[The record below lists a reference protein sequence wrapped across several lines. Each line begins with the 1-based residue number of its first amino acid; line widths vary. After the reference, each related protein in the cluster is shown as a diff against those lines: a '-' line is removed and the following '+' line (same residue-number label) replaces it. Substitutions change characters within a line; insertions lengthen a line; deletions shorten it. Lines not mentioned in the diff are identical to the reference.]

1 MDSSDELRPDGE
13 GDQTAM
19 ADERAAHE
27 EHAAQP
33 ATPFTPFAP
42 VTPIPPAVPVTPT
55 ASPAT
60 QTDAAAPTLP
70 GLPAGINPPW
80 WSRIDEPPAQLP
92 ADEIATAFSAATPR
106 AQDVAAQDPSV
117 QPNDTALFSAAP
129 FAASSQYEAP
139 ALFEPAATD
148 AGSPADVITDDA
160 KPRRGVRTAAA
171 LVVAAVVISAAA
183 SGTVVHIVDDHSG
196 HGTSTAAASTPA
208 ATTSPASSLPQAAS
222 VTADVKTA
230 LARIEPSVVLINDTI
245 TSGANGQGG
254 FGGFGG
260 FQESGAGTGIIIT
273 ADGEIVT
280 NAHVVNGAT
289 SITVTLP
296 NNGGTHSASIVGI
309 DTTQDLAV
317 IKISGVSNLKPATFA
332 NSDTAQVGDSVLAVG
347 NALGYGGAP
356 TVTEGI
362 LSAKG
367 RTLTGTNDNL
377 SNLLQTDAAINPG
390 NSGGPLVDS
399 TGQVIGINVAVAS
412 GTTSEP
418 AQNIGFAIPSNT
430 VVNDLPSLKAGKGA
444 GTQSQGGQTQSGT
457 FLGVS
462 VADAT
467 GGALVQAVEAGSP
480 AAAAGIQVGDLIT
493 SVDGKSIADGTALQ
507 QAIRSNK
514 SGATVTIG
522 LTRNGSPTTVKA
534 TLGTAQ
540 LSS

>member
-1 MDSSDELRPDGE
+1 MPADGT
-13 GDQTAM
+13 TA
-19 ADERAAHE
+19 AFSAA
-27 EHAAQP
+27 
-33 ATPFTPFAP
+33 
-42 VTPIPPAVPVTPT
+42 PPEDAGVPY
-55 ASPAT
+55 S
-60 QTDAAAPTLP
+60 AAAPT
-70 GLPAGINPPW
+70 
-80 WSRIDEPPAQLP
+80 
-92 ADEIATAFSAATPR
+92 
-106 AQDVAAQDPSV
+106 
-117 QPNDTALFSAAP
+117 
-129 FAASSQYEAP
+129 
-139 ALFEPAATD
+139 
-148 AGSPADVITDDA
+148 DVITDNA

-171 LVVAAVVISAAA
+171 LVVAAVVVSAAA

-196 HGTSTAAASTPA
+196 HATSTAASGTPGATTPGATTPA
-208 ATTSPASSLPQAAS
+208 ASALPQAAS

-245 TSGANGQGG
+245 TSSANGRGG
-254 FGGFGG
+254 FGGPGGFGG

-289 SITVTLP
+289 AITVTLP
-296 NNGGTHSASIVGI
+296 NNGGTHPASIVGI

-317 IKISGVSNLKPATFA
+317 IKVSGVSNLKPATFA

-367 RTLTGTNDNL
+367 RTLTGTDDNL

-390 NSGGPLVDS
+390 NSGGPLVDT

-418 AQNIGFAIPSNT
+418 AQNIGFSIPSNT

-444 GTQSQGGQTQSGT
+444 NSQGGQTTQSGT

-467 GGALVQAVEAGSP
+467 GGALVQAVEPGSP

-493 SVDGKSIADGTALQ
+493 SVGGKAIADGSALQ
-507 QAIRSNK
+507 QAIRSSK
-514 SGATVTIG
+514 AGTTVTIG

-534 TLGTAQ
+534 TLGTTQ

>member
-1 MDSSDELRPDGE
+1 MNPSDELRPDGE
-13 GDQTAM
+13 RDETAQR
-19 ADERAAHE
+19 DETAEQAATAE
-27 EHAAQP
+27 QP

-42 VTPIPPAVPVTPT
+42 GMPTPPAVP
-55 ASPAT
+55 
-60 QTDAAAPTLP
+60 AAPTP
-70 GLPAGINPPW
+70 AAGPVPPDLPAGINPPW
-80 WSRIDEPPAQLP
+80 WSRIDETPAQVR
-92 ADEIATAFSAATPR
+92 ADEAAAPL
-106 AQDVAAQDPSV
+106 AAAPSL
-117 QPNDTALFSAAP
+117 AAAAP
-129 FAASSQYEAP
+129 FAATSSYDGGVP
-139 ALFEPAATD
+139 YSAA
-148 AGSPADVITDDA
+148 PADVITDDA
-160 KPRRGVRTAAA
+160 KPRRGGRAAAA
-171 LVVAAVVISAAA
+171 LVVAAVVLSAAA

-196 HGTSTAAASTPA
+196 HATSTAAASTPA
-208 ATTSPASSLPQAAS
+208 ATTPVASSLPQAAS
-222 VTADVKTA
+222 VAADVKTA

-245 TSGANGQGG
+245 TASANGRGG

-260 FQESGAGTGIIIT
+260 FQESGAGTGIIIS

-289 SITVTLP
+289 AITVTLP
-296 NNGGTHSASIVGI
+296 NNGGTHPASIVGI

-332 NSDTAQVGDSVLAVG
+332 NSDTAEVGDSVLAVG

-367 RTLTGTNDNL
+367 RTLTGTDDNL

-390 NSGGPLVDS
+390 NSGGPLVDT

-418 AQNIGFAIPSNT
+418 AQNIGFSIPSNT

-444 GTQSQGGQTQSGT
+444 NSQGGQTTQSGT

-467 GGALVQAVEAGSP
+467 GGALVQAVEPGSP
-480 AAAAGIQVGDLIT
+480 AAAAGIQAGDLIT
-493 SVDGKSIADGTALQ
+493 SVDGKPIADGTALQ

-514 SGATVTIG
+514 AGATVTIG
-522 LTRNGSPTTVKA
+522 LTRNGSTTTVKA
-534 TLGTAQ
+534 TLGTTQ

>member
-1 MDSSDELRPDGE
+1 VDSSDEIRPDGE
-13 GDQTAM
+13 RDETA
-19 ADERAAHE
+19 EQAA
-27 EHAAQP
+27 
-33 ATPFTPFAP
+33 TPFAP
-42 VTPIPPAVPVTPT
+42 FAPGAPTPPAAP
-55 ASPAT
+55 ASPA
-60 QTDAAAPTLP
+60 PEGGP
-70 GLPAGINPPW
+70 VPPSLPAAVTPPW
-80 WSRIDEPPAQLP
+80 WSRTDETPTHVP
-92 ADEIATAFSAATPR
+92 ADGTASPDNAAAAATP
-106 AQDVAAQDPSV
+106 AY
-117 QPNDTALFSAAP
+117 DTAS
-129 FAASSQYEAP
+129 FATGP
-139 ALFEPAATD
+139 D
-148 AGSPADVITDDA
+148 AGAPADVISGGGMADTPPTDATTTDGA
-160 KPRRGVRTAAA
+160 KPRRGVKTAAA
-171 LVVAAVVISAAA
+171 LVVAAVVVSAAA
-183 SGTVVHIVDDHSG
+183 SGTVVHLVDDHSG
-196 HGTSTAAASTPA
+196 NNNATSAAPAPTAATST
-208 ATTSPASSLPQAAS
+208 LPPAAS
-222 VTADVKTA
+222 VAADVKTA

-245 TSGANGQGG
+245 TSSGAGGQGG

-289 SITVTLP
+289 AITVTLP
-296 NNGGTHSASIVGI
+296 NNGGTHPASIVGI

-317 IKISGVSNLKPATFA
+317 IKISGVTNLKPATFA
-332 NSDTAQVGDSVLAVG
+332 NSDTAAVGDSVLAVG

-367 RTLTGTNDNL
+367 RTLTGTSDNL

-418 AQNIGFAIPSNT
+418 AQNIGFSIPSNT

-444 GTQSQGGQTQSGT
+444 NSQGGQTTQSGT

-493 SVDGKSIADGTALQ
+493 SVDGKAVADGTALQ
-507 QAIRSNK
+507 QAIRSEK
-514 SGATVTIG
+514 SGTTVTIG
-522 LTRNGSPTTVKA
+522 ITRNGSPTTVKA
-534 TLGTAQ
+534 TLSTAQ

>member
-1 MDSSDELRPDGE
+1 VDSSDEIRPDGE
-13 GDQTAM
+13 RDETA
-19 ADERAAHE
+19 D
-27 EHAAQP
+27 QP
-33 ATPFTPFAP
+33 ASPFAP
-42 VTPIPPAVPVTPT
+42 FAPG
-55 ASPAT
+55 
-60 QTDAAAPTLP
+60 APTP
-70 GLPAGINPPW
+70 PTPPTVPAAGPVPPSLPAGITPPW
-80 WSRIDEPPAQLP
+80 WSRMDEVPEPQTPPQVQANETMAP
-92 ADEIATAFSAATPR
+92 ATTAA
-106 AQDVAAQDPSV
+106 
-117 QPNDTALFSAAP
+117 
-129 FAASSQYEAP
+129 FAASAYDSPSYSNA
-139 ALFEPAATD
+139 
-148 AGSPADVITDDA
+148 PADVIAAGGGTGTPTNDAATADGA
-160 KPRRGVRTAAA
+160 KPRRGVRAAA
-171 LVVAAVVISAAA
+171 AVVVAAVVVSAAV
-183 SGTVVHIVDDHSG
+183 SGTVVHLVDDHSG
-196 HGTSTAAASTPA
+196 NNSATSTASAQTA
-208 ATTSPASSLPQAAS
+208 ATSTLPPAAS

-245 TSGANGQGG
+245 TSSGAGGQGGG

-289 SITVTLP
+289 AITVTLP
-296 NNGGTHSASIVGI
+296 NNGGTHPASIVGI

-317 IKISGVSNLKPATFA
+317 IKISGVTNLKPATFA
-332 NSDTAQVGDSVLAVG
+332 NSDTAAVGDSVLAVG

-367 RTLTGTNDNL
+367 RTLNGTDENL

-418 AQNIGFAIPSNT
+418 AQNIGFTIPSNT
-430 VVNDLPSLKAGKGA
+430 VVADLPSLKAGKGA
-444 GTQSQGGQTQSGT
+444 SSQGQGGTTQSGT

-493 SVDGKSIADGTALQ
+493 SVDGKTIADGTALQ
-507 QAIRSNK
+507 QAIRSEK
-514 SGATVTIG
+514 SGTAVTIG
-522 LTRNGSPTTVKA
+522 ITRNGSPTTVKA
-534 TLGTAQ
+534 TLGTTQ
-540 LSS
+540 VSS

>member
-1 MDSSDELRPDGE
+1 MDEAP
-13 GDQTAM
+13 APVP
-19 ADERAAHE
+19 ADE
-27 EHAAQP
+27 
-33 ATPFTPFAP
+33 
-42 VTPIPPAVPVTPT
+42 T
-55 ASPAT
+55 ASPYSAAAPSAQPHDT
-60 QTDAAAPTLP
+60 AFAASPFAAASPYDAAAPY
-70 GLPAGINPPW
+70 AN
-80 WSRIDEPPAQLP
+80 A
-92 ADEIATAFSAATPR
+92 
-106 AQDVAAQDPSV
+106 
-117 QPNDTALFSAAP
+117 
-129 FAASSQYEAP
+129 
-139 ALFEPAATD
+139 
-148 AGSPADVITDDA
+148 PADVVTDGGSTAEDRMTDGA

-196 HGTSTAAASTPA
+196 RGSVNAATATTPA
-208 ATTSPASSLPQAAS
+208 VSSLPQATQV

-245 TSGANGQGG
+245 TSSGANGRGG
-254 FGGFGG
+254 FGGPGGFGG

-289 SITVTLP
+289 AITVTLP
-296 NNGGTHSASIVGI
+296 NNGGTHPASIVGI

-332 NSDTAQVGDSVLAVG
+332 NSDTAAVGDSVLAVG

-367 RTLTGTNDNL
+367 RTLTGTDNNL

-418 AQNIGFAIPSNT
+418 AQNIGFSIPSNT
-430 VVNDLPSLKAGKGA
+430 VVNALPSLKAGKGA
-444 GTQSQGGQTQSGT
+444 NSQGGQTTQSGT

-467 GGALVQAVEAGSP
+467 GGALVQAVEPGSP
-480 AAAAGIQVGDLIT
+480 AAAAGIQAGDLIT
-493 SVDGKSIADGTALQ
+493 SVNGKAIADGTALQ
-507 QAIRSNK
+507 QAIRSEK
-514 SGATVTIG
+514 SGTTVTIG

-540 LSS
+540 VCS

>member
-1 MDSSDELRPDGE
+1 VDSSDEIRRDGQQDE
-13 GDQTAM
+13 TTAEHP
-19 ADERAAHE
+19 AD
-27 EHAAQP
+27 
-33 ATPFTPFAP
+33 PFAP
-42 VTPIPPAVPVTPT
+42 FAPGTPVTPAEPT
-55 ASPAT
+55 APA
-60 QTDAAAPTLP
+60 ASSAPTPPAGPVPP
-70 GLPAGINPPW
+70 GLPAGGNPPW
-80 WSRIDEPPAQLP
+80 WSRMDETPETPAQVP
-92 ADEIATAFSAATPR
+92 AEETASAYSGAAPS
-106 AQDVAAQDPSV
+106 AQPYDPSAQPHDASV
-117 QPNDTALFSAAP
+117 QPHDTASL
-129 FAASSQYEAP
+129 FAAASPYDAGMP
-139 ALFEPAATD
+139 YPAA
-148 AGSPADVITDDA
+148 PADVITDDA

-183 SGTVVHIVDDHSG
+183 SGTVVHLVDDHSG
-196 HGTSTAAASTPA
+196 RGSANAA
-208 ATTSPASSLPQAAS
+208 ATTTPAVSSLPQATQ

-245 TSGANGQGG
+245 TSSGANGRGG
-254 FGGFGG
+254 FGGSGGFGG

-289 SITVTLP
+289 AITVTLP
-296 NNGGTHSASIVGI
+296 NNGGTHPASIVGI

-332 NSDTAQVGDSVLAVG
+332 NSDTAAVGDSVLAVG

-367 RTLTGTNDNL
+367 RTLTGTDDNL

-418 AQNIGFAIPSNT
+418 AQNIGFSIPSNT

-444 GTQSQGGQTQSGT
+444 NSQGGQTTQSGT

-467 GGALVQAVEAGSP
+467 GGALVQAVEPGSP
-480 AAAAGIQVGDLIT
+480 AAAAGIQAGDLIT
-493 SVDGKSIADGTALQ
+493 SVNGKAIADGTALQ
-507 QAIRSNK
+507 QAIRSEK
-514 SGATVTIG
+514 SGTTVTIG

-534 TLGTAQ
+534 TLGTTQ

>member
-1 MDSSDELRPDGE
+1 VDSSDEIRPDGE
-13 GDQTAM
+13 R
-19 ADERAAHE
+19 DEAAE
-27 EHAAQP
+27 QP
-33 ATPFTPFAP
+33 ATPFEPFAP
-42 VTPIPPAVPVTPT
+42 GTPVTPAIPVT
-55 ASPAT
+55 AAL
-60 QTDAAAPTLP
+60 AEPTPPTGPVPP
-70 GLPAGINPPW
+70 GLPAGMTPPW
-80 WSRIDEPPAQLP
+80 WSRMDETPQTPPQVP
-92 ADEIATAFSAATPR
+92 ADETVSPDSAH
-106 AQDVAAQDPSV
+106 
-117 QPNDTALFSAAP
+117 DTASFAPSP
-129 FAASSQYEAP
+129 FAAASPYDAAP
-139 ALFEPAATD
+139 Y
-148 AGSPADVITDDA
+148 AGPPADVITGGGGTTETPTADAATTDGA
-160 KPRRGVRTAAA
+160 KPRRGVSTAAA

-183 SGTVVHIVDDHSG
+183 SGTVVHIVDDHSNS
-196 HGTSTAAASTPA
+196 GTSSAAAATPA
-208 ATTSPASSLPQAAS
+208 VSALPQAAS

-245 TSGANGQGG
+245 TSSGAGGQGG
-254 FGGFGG
+254 FGGFGGSGG

-289 SITVTLP
+289 AITVTLP
-296 NNGGTHSASIVGI
+296 NNGGTHPASIVGI

-317 IKISGVSNLKPATFA
+317 IKISGVTNLKPATFA
-332 NSDTAQVGDSVLAVG
+332 NSDTAAVGDSVLAVG

-367 RTLTGTNDNL
+367 RTLTGTDDNL
-377 SNLLQTDAAINPG
+377 SGLLQTDAAINPG

-418 AQNIGFAIPSNT
+418 AQNIGFTIPSNT

-444 GTQSQGGQTQSGT
+444 SSQGQGGQTTQSGT

-493 SVDGKSIADGTALQ
+493 SVDGKAIADGTALQ
-507 QAIRSNK
+507 QAIRSDK
-514 SGATVTIG
+514 SGTTVTIG

-534 TLGTAQ
+534 TLSTAQ